1 LAGHRIEKYE
11 KLIRIIDNFL
21 DDDSFESMGK
31 VSMVYSKVHWI
42 GRCAGFRRTFPLNRF
57 NDLVFKVFRH
67 EWPEGHGS
75 ISGATAWWN
84 IRPTDPKPHSDLVS
98 YCTSGG
104 VDYTPHN
111 PPTRTFIYY
120 LRAPSKGGH
129 LNIYTKPPVYNME
142 INMKKSGKEMFSW
155 ADYETDSIAP
165 IPNRL
170 ISFPIEAIHAVQ
182 PYEGN
187 RVSIGMIFWNTLPS
201 IYGETN
207 SNIDASYDRPWE
219 KNENQDS
226 NRKLTEDY
234 IKRNS
239 I

>member
-1 LAGHRIEKYE
+1 M
-11 KLIRIIDNFL
+11 IRITDNFL
-21 DDDSFESMGK
+21 DDDSFESVGK
-31 VSMVYSKVHWI
+31 VSMVYSKVHWW
-42 GRCAGFRRTFPLNRF
+42 GRYAIPENRLH
-57 NDLVFKVFRH
+57 NLVYKVFRH
-67 EWPEGHGS
+67 EWPDGHGS

-98 YCTSGG
+98 YCTSDG
-104 VDYTPHN
+104 VDYTPHD

-129 LNIYTKPPVYNME
+129 LNIYTKPPIYNTK
-142 INMKKSGKEMFSW
+142 INMNRSNGEVFSW
-155 ADYETDSIAP
+155 ADHETDSIAP

-170 ISFPIEAIHAVQ
+170 ISFPIEAVHAVQ

-201 IYGETN
+201 IYGMTN
-207 SNIDASYDRPWE
+207 SNCNDSYDRPWE

-234 IKRNS
+234 IKGHS

>member
-1 LAGHRIEKYE
+1 M
-11 KLIRIIDNFL
+11 IRITDNFL
-21 DDDSFESMGK
+21 DDDSFESVGK
-31 VSMVYSKVHWI
+31 VSMMYSKVHWV
-42 GRCAGFRRTFPLNRF
+42 GRYAKAENRF
-57 NDLVFKVFRH
+57 HELVYKVFRH

-98 YCTSGG
+98 YCTSNG
-104 VDYTPHN
+104 VDFTPNN

-142 INMKKSGKEMFSW
+142 INMKKMSDGEVFSW

-187 RVSIGMIFWNTLPS
+187 RVSIGIIFWNTLPC
-201 IYGETN
+201 IYGVTN
-207 SNIDASYDRPWE
+207 STINDSYDRPWE

-226 NRKLTEDY
+226 NRKLTENH
-234 IKRNS
+234 IMGES

>member
-1 LAGHRIEKYE
+1 MK
-11 KLIRIIDNFL
+11 
-21 DDDSFESMGK
+21 M
-31 VSMVYSKVHWI
+31 
-42 GRCAGFRRTFPLNRF
+42 
-57 NDLVFKVFRH
+57 
-67 EWPEGHGS
+67 
-75 ISGATAWWN
+75 
-84 IRPTDPKPHSDLVS
+84 SDGEV
-98 YCTSGG
+98 
-104 VDYTPHN
+104 
-111 PPTRTFIYY
+111 
-120 LRAPSKGGH
+120 
-129 LNIYTKPPVYNME
+129 
-142 INMKKSGKEMFSW
+142 FSW

-170 ISFPIEAIHAVQ
+170 ISFPIETIHAVQ

-226 NRKLTEDY
+226 NRKLTENY
-234 IKRNS
+234 IMGES

>member
-1 LAGHRIEKYE
+1 
-11 KLIRIIDNFL
+11 
-21 DDDSFESMGK
+21 
-31 VSMVYSKVHWI
+31 MVYSKVHWW
-42 GRCAGFRRTFPLNRF
+42 GRYAIPENRLH
-57 NDLVFKVFRH
+57 NLVYKVFRH
-67 EWPEGHGS
+67 EWPDGHGS
-75 ISGATAWWN
+75 ISGATTWWN

-98 YCTSGG
+98 YCTSDG
-104 VDYTPHN
+104 VDYTPHD
-111 PPTRTFIYY
+111 PPKRTFIYY

-129 LNIYTKPPVYNME
+129 LNIYTKPPITN
-142 INMKKSGKEMFSW
+142 GKRSNEEGFVW

-170 ISFPIEAIHAVQ
+170 ISFPIEAVHAVQ

-201 IYGETN
+201 IYGMTN
-207 SNIDASYDRPWE
+207 SNCNDSYDRPWE

-234 IKRNS
+234 IKGHS

>member
-1 LAGHRIEKYE
+1 
-11 KLIRIIDNFL
+11 
-21 DDDSFESMGK
+21 
-31 VSMVYSKVHWI
+31 MVYSKVHWI
-42 GRCAGFRRTFPLNRF
+42 GRYAQAENQFHELMH
-57 NDLVFKVFRH
+57 KVFRH
-67 EWPEGHGS
+67 EWPDGHGS
-75 ISGATAWWN
+75 ITGATAWWN
-84 IRPTDPKPHSDLVS
+84 IRPTDPQPHSDLVS
-98 YCTSGG
+98 YCSSNG
-104 VDYTPHN
+104 VDFTPNN

-129 LNIYTKPPVYNME
+129 LNIYTKPPTT
-142 INMKKSGKEMFSW
+142 NMKMSDGEVFSW

-187 RVSIGMIFWNTLPS
+187 RVSIGMIFWNILPV
-201 IYGETN
+201 IYGVTN
-207 SNIDASYDRPWE
+207 STINDSYDRPWE

-234 IKRNS
+234 IMGHS

>member
-1 LAGHRIEKYE
+1 
-11 KLIRIIDNFL
+11 
-21 DDDSFESMGK
+21 
-31 VSMVYSKVHWI
+31 MVYSKVHWI
-42 GRCAGFRRTFPLNRF
+42 GRYAQAENQFHELMH
-57 NDLVFKVFRH
+57 KVFRH
-67 EWPEGHGS
+67 EWPDGHGS
-75 ISGATAWWN
+75 ITGATAWWN
-84 IRPTDPKPHSDLVS
+84 IRPTDPQPHSDLVS
-98 YCTSGG
+98 YCTSNG
-104 VDYTPHN
+104 VDFTPNN

-129 LNIYTKPPVYNME
+129 LNIYTKPPTT
-142 INMKKSGKEMFSW
+142 NMKMSDGEVFSW

-187 RVSIGMIFWNTLPS
+187 RVSIGMIFWNILPV
-201 IYGETN
+201 IYGVTN
-207 SNIDASYDRPWE
+207 STINDSYDRPWE

-234 IKRNS
+234 IMGHS

>member
-1 LAGHRIEKYE
+1 M
-11 KLIRIIDNFL
+11 IIITDNFL
-21 DDDSFESMGK
+21 DDASFESMGK
-31 VSMVYSKVHWI
+31 VSMVYSKVHWV
-42 GRCAGFRRTFPLNRF
+42 GRCAGFRRTVPLNRF

-67 EWPEGHGS
+67 EWPYGNNS

-104 VDYTPHN
+104 VDYTPN
-111 PPTRTFIYY
+111 KPPTRTFIYY

-129 LNIYTKPPVYNME
+129 LNIYAKPPVTS
-142 INMKKSGKEMFSW
+142 MKTSDGEVFSW

-170 ISFPIEAIHAVQ
+170 ISFPIDYIHAVQ

-226 NRKLTEDY
+226 NRKLTENY
-234 IKRNS
+234 IMRES